1 MELNTI
7 AIDKSLFCCTMYIIR
22 RDRMKYINR
31 ALLAVCGF
39 VLAAALYELVA
50 KENPASFFL
59 NLGICYIVYMFNQI
73 VQRLAGEAH

>member
-1 MELNTI
+1 
-7 AIDKSLFCCTMYIIR
+7 
-22 RDRMKYINR
+22 MKYINR
-31 ALLAVCGF
+31 ALLAICGF

-59 NLGICYIVYMFNQI
+59 NLGICYVVYMFNQI